1 MDRSI
6 FLDVLYSLQRLF
18 VGYIPAA
25 IAGSFLGYVIGV
37 NGTIYQILRP
47 IVQIPHSIPP
57 IALLPL
63 VLVILQEKESAV
75 VIVTLIATFWTIV
88 INTAIGMRHFHR
100 QDKNFRVAIFH
111 LFHALKVGLWVAW
124 FTVIAQEMLI
134 QQKGLGNL
142 AWESYKS
149 VNINYI
155 TEAIFYIGIIGFFL
169 DQLLDL
175 TGSMLA
181 KIVTNNKK

>member
-63 VLVILQEKESAV
+63 VLVILQEK
-75 VIVTLIATFWTIV
+75 
-88 INTAIGMRHFHR
+88 
-100 QDKNFRVAIFH
+100 D
-111 LFHALKVGLWVAW
+111 
-124 FTVIAQEMLI
+124 
-134 QQKGLGNL
+134 QQ
-142 AWESYKS
+142 S
-149 VNINYI
+149 
-155 TEAIFYIGIIGFFL
+155 
-169 DQLLDL
+169 
-175 TGSMLA
+175 
-181 KIVTNNKK
+181 